1 MKALTTNQRALLEAL
16 ADGAFYSVPELFAL
30 DRVPENRSRPGVHET
45 AASLAKKGYVDRSR
59 HHGRVFLQITAAG
72 REWIEYVDS
81 VPDLEGSIM
90 MRSISF
96 RVYSVPATPQDR
108 AVLTAVDKTWA
119 KIQEQWAAHWDTTPP
134 HPVPD
139 VTFDLTPGRSSS
151 CTSVGWDL
159 RPVVELN
166 LQPDGKVMSGADL
179 LAYLLHQAAH
189 SVVASGSAQEG
200 RFHTAAYRDA
210 AKALGLDAARD
221 SYGSYGTTT
230 LATGTRTRYKTEV
243 ATLDRTL
250 AKWTPGEVARGD
262 RGSRNGV
269 VLECSCTPETLPDAA
284 SWPRKIR
291 LRGNPDTINVNG
303 IRCEFCGQEFSPAET
318 SPASS

>member
-1 MKALTTNQRALLEAL
+1 MKALTVNERSLLEAL
-16 ADGAFYSVPELFAL
+16 ANGAFYSVPELFTL
-30 DRVPENRSRPGVHET
+30 GRVPGNRSQRGVHVT
-45 AASLAKKGYVDRSR
+45 AAGLARKGYLHRSR
-59 HHGRVFLQITAAG
+59 HHGRVVLQITKAG
-72 REWIEYVDS
+72 REWIDYVDS
-81 VPDLEGSIM
+81 VPDLEGVIG
-90 MRSISF
+90 MRGISF

-119 KIQEQWAAHWDTTPP
+119 KIQEQWAAHWETTPP

-210 AKALGLDAARD
+210 AKALGLDAVSD

-230 LATGTRTRYKTEV
+230 LATGTRTRYKTEL
-243 ATLDRTL
+243 AGLDRTL
-250 AKWTPGEVARGD
+250 AKWTPAEVARGE
-262 RGSRNGV
+262 RRSRNGV
-269 VLECSCTPETLPDAA
+269 VLECSCTPETLPDAT

-291 LRGNPDTINVNG
+291 LRGNPDTINVDG
-303 IRCEFCGQEFSPAET
+303 IRCEFCRQPFTLAE
-318 SPASS
+318 